1 MATKKRTRLLVLCTA
16 AGAALVV
23 ASSALAWTVT
33 MTAQTSLKRTYS
45 WKIEKSVSQDAV
57 TLEAGETADVSY
69 AVTVTPT
76 GSVDSDWAV
85 SGRVTMQEAEFEPS
99 PPIVAT
105 MKVTI
110 QPDATLAAV
119 DCVPSPFPVDLGT
132 TSLVCDYEAPLPD
145 ASGPRDAWMR
155 ATQLNG
161 NIRNVH
167 TAFDFSNP
175 TLNLVDESVTV
186 TDTMG
191 GALGTVN
198 AADGPK
204 TFTYTK
210 TIGPYTAAQCGQHTV
225 DNTASFLTNDS
236 GATGSAD
243 ADVDV
248 TVTCLPPPPA
258 GCTHTIGYW
267 KTHAGFG
274 PQADVVTALLPIW
287 LGNAAGAKSIN
298 VLTAAKAVSLLT
310 MEGSN
315 GVKAASNGINK
326 LYAQLLGAKLSGADG
341 ADSSVIA
348 GVIAAAD
355 AFLAGNNSSNWSG
368 LTKAQQATVNGWMT
382 SLDNYNNGLVG
393 VAHCG

>member
-1 MATKKRTRLLVLCTA
+1 
-16 AGAALVV
+16 
-23 ASSALAWTVT
+23 
-33 MTAQTSLKRTYS
+33 MTAKTNLKRTYS
-45 WKIEKSVSQDAV
+45 WKIERSVSQSSVMLAP
-57 TLEAGETADVSY
+57 GGTADVTYS
-69 AVTVTPT
+69 VTATPT

-85 SGRVTMQEAEFEPS
+85 AGRVTMAEEIFPQ
-99 PPIVAT
+99 PDPAPVVNT
-105 MKVTI
+105 LNVTI
-110 QPDATLAAV
+110 LPDAVVASVACT
-119 DCVPSPFPVDLGT
+119 PSPFPVDLDINT
-132 TSLVCDYEAPLPD
+132 LICDYSAPLPD
-145 ASGPRDAWMR
+145 AGWLREANMR
-155 ATQLNG
+155 AQQVNG
-161 NIRNVH
+161 NQRSVK
-167 TAFDFSNP
+167 TPFDFINA
-175 TLNLVDESVTV
+175 TVNLVDESVTV

-191 GALGTVN
+191 GTLGTVN
-198 AADGPK
+198 AAGGPK

-225 DNTASFLTNDS
+225 DNTAAFLTNDS

-287 LGNAAGAKSIN
+287 LGTAGGAKSIN
-298 VLTAAKAVSLLT
+298 VTTAAKSTSLLS

-341 ADSSVIA
+341 ADGSVVAGLIA
-348 GVIAAAD
+348 TAD
-355 AFLAGNNSSNWSG
+355 AFLANNNSLSWSG
-368 LTKAQQATVNGWMT
+368 LTKLLSRPRSMG
-382 SLDNYNNGLVG
+382 G
-393 VAHCG
+393 